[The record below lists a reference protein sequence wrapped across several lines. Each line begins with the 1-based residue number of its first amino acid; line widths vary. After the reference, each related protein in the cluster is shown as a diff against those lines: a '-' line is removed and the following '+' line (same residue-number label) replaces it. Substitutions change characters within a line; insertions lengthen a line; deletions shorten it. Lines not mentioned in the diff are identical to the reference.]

1 MKVIEQYYG
10 PVRRDPYHD
19 INALRPMTAT
29 EMSYYGDQREVYIR
43 VEVNRRMVH
52 VKNYV
57 PSCVPSHVALREAQR
72 SIMMEV
78 GREVFGG

>member
-29 EMSYYGDQREVYIR
+29 EMNYFSHQMECYIR
-43 VEVNRRMVH
+43 VEVNGKRLH
-52 VKNYV
+52 VKSLFPRDV
-57 PSCVPSHVALREAQR
+57 PAKHAIRSCQMDILQA
-72 SIMMEV
+72 V
-78 GREVFGG
+78 GKEVFGG